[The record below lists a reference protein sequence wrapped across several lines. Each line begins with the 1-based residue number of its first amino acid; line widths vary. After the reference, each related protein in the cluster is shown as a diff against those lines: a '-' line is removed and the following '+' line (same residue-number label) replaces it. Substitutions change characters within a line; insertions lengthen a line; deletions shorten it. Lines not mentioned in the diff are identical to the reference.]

1 MMIRSFTNR
10 FPEFST
16 MENDY
21 LRSVLNEAQS
31 ELKNCVMLGS
41 LYEQAIL
48 YLAAHKASLS
58 SHFSNPMSMKEGKTK
73 ETLYLAE
80 YNRIIKNAFFVGP
93 QVL

>member
-1 MMIRSFTNR
+1 MVKSFTNR
-10 FPEFST
+10 FPEFSS

-21 LRSVLNEAQS
+21 LRSVLNEAQD
-31 ELKNCVMLGS
+31 ELKNSVMLGS
-41 LYEQAIL
+41 LYDQAIL

-58 SHFSNPMSMKEGKTK
+58 SNFVNPMSLKEDNKK
-73 ETLYLAE
+73 QTLYLEE